1 MRENAAVRGAAPSV
15 YRLELP
21 PAEGMLGLAILGP
34 AAAVAVAFFA
44 TEYTGDG
51 RTAWLAVLLAVWF
64 FAWRLVARQRVLASA
79 ALAAPNGPQS
89 VVVERSVAAALMMF
103 GGGLMVVLGL
113 VAWMS
118 GMDLQATPRG
128 GEFSG
133 AVVVAIG
140 ITLVAAGMPTPLPPI
155 EGRRSR

>member
-1 MRENAAVRGAAPSV
+1 MRETAAVRGATPAI
-15 YRLELP
+15 YRLEMP

-34 AAAVAVAFFA
+34 AACVAVAFFA

-51 RTAWLAVLLAVWF
+51 RTAWVAVVLAVLF
-64 FAWRLVARQRVLASA
+64 FAWRLRARQAALAAA

-89 VVVERSVAAALMMF
+89 VVVERSVAAALMLF
-103 GGGLMVVLGL
+103 GGGLIVVLGL

-133 AVVVAIG
+133 AVVIAIG
-140 ITLVAAGMPTPLPPI
+140 ASLVAAGMPTPLAPI
-155 EGRRSR
+155 ERRGRG